1 MGPKTNIQ
9 CNPRII
15 IQTRYCSRIK
25 GTSRYF
31 HKLKTL
37 GNARAIKRTTCS
49 EYTTNE
55 EIKAKNSE
63 TEIVVKKSE

>member
-25 GTSRYF
+25 GASRYF

-37 GNARAIKRTTCS
+37 GTARAIKRTPCS
-49 EYTTNE
+49 ENSTNE
-55 EIKAKNSE
+55 EIKGKNSE
-63 TEIVVKKSE
+63 TEIVVEKNE

>member
-1 MGPKTNIQ
+1 MRPKTNIQ

-31 HKLKTL
+31 HTLKTL
-37 GNARAIKRTTCS
+37 GNASTVKRTPCS
-49 EYTTNE
+49 ESSANE

-63 TEIVVKKSE
+63 TEIAVKKSE